1 MSILCQHG
9 QSKWPDIQLNP
20 LIYDVRRS
28 NVMLFSACCFSAFSN
43 HLLFVIMPSVT
54 FNSNAEN
61 FNRMPLLW
69 PGVMTY
75 IIITKRMVKGPELFG
90 EPFFLPFCFF
100 WISSSVHFPCYLRHF
115 GAGSCH
121 FNGICKYLEFE
132 PLIFHG
138 ICNISVLFAA
148 FWSWKLP
155 FQQYLQHFWV
165 WTSHFPWYL
174 QLFAA
179 CWCSNCSCNMVVC
192 K

>member
-1 MSILCQHG
+1 
-9 QSKWPDIQLNP
+9 
-20 LIYDVRRS
+20 
-28 NVMLFSACCFSAFSN
+28 MLFSACCFSAFSN

-100 WISSSVHFPCYLRHF
+100 FGFPPLSIFLAICGILELEAAISTAFASIWNSNLSFSMVFATFRCYLQHF

-121 FNGICKYLEFE
+121 FNSICNIFEFE

-138 ICNISVLFAA
+138 ICN
-148 FWSWKLP
+148 
-155 FQQYLQHFWV
+155 YLQHVGARTVHVTW
-165 WTSHFPWYL
+165 
-174 QLFAA
+174 
-179 CWCSNCSCNMVVC
+179 
-192 K
+192 

>member
-1 MSILCQHG
+1 
-9 QSKWPDIQLNP
+9 
-20 LIYDVRRS
+20 
-28 NVMLFSACCFSAFSN
+28 MLFSACCFSAFSN

-100 WISSSVHFPCYLRHF
+100 LDFLLCPFSL
-115 GAGSCH
+115 
-121 FNGICKYLEFE
+121 
-132 PLIFHG
+132 
-138 ICNISVLFAA
+138 LFAA

-155 FQQYLQHFWV
+155 FQRHLQVFGIR
-165 WTSHFPWYL
+165 TSHFPWYL
-174 QLFAA
+174 QHFGAICSILELEAAISTVFATFLSLNLSFSMVFAIICSMLVLELF
-179 CWCSNCSCNMVVC
+179 M
-192 K
+192 